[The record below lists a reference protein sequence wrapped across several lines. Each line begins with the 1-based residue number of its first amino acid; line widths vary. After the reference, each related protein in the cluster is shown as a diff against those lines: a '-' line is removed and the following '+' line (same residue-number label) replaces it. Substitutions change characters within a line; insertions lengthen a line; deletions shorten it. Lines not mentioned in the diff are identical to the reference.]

1 LIPKEVTALVN
12 LNRRKRR
19 LVLETPFVIRGRPA
33 IAHVEAYGL
42 RLREKGR
49 RFFLEISWA
58 QMFNRAAEIA
68 AERNRKQKRERP
80 KSAGLERVRPLLQG
94 R

>member
-1 LIPKEVTALVN
+1 LVN

-19 LVLETPFVIRGRPA
+19 LALETPLVVRGRPI
-33 IAHVEAYGL
+33 IAHVEGYGL

-58 QMFNRAAEIA
+58 QIFNSAAEIA
-68 AERNRKQKRERP
+68 GEQSRKQKRERR
-80 KSAGLERVRPLLQG
+80 KFAELA
-94 R
+94 